1 MTTLT
6 IKNRLLSTPR
16 TQKYRENMIR
26 NGFKRIQKWVF
37 NIESLTIQEQIKKD
51 LANYKLTQEEKIWND
66 FAVHQLKNLEEWK

>member
-6 IKNRLLSTPR
+6 IKNRLLSTHR